1 MGAEDSSHPAMDDC
15 HVSAVEFA
23 AESVD
28 GSISVDNDDDSFCR
42 RWKEEA
48 CLVLTFEIYLQ

>member
-1 MGAEDSSHPAMDDC
+1 MDSSRPAVDDC

-42 RWKEEA
+42 RCKEEA